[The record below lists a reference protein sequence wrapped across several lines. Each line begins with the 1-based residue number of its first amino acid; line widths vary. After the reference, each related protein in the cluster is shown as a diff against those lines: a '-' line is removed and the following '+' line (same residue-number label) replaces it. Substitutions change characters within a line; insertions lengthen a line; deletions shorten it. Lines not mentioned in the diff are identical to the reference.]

1 VLQYGVEAPEVV
13 DDESE
18 VIAGGG
24 PGIALIVKGTTF
36 DTSVVVVLLTLVPD
50 DAEPGIW
57 TATFT
62 VPAVVR
68 SEAGTTAVNWAL
80 LTKVVVSAVP
90 FQRISAPVVN
100 PDPVAVIVKAGS
112 PTSLELGLMKVRTEE
127 EVWMERLVLYSEQ
140 ADASAH
146 AKNATISHL
155 REHIRTRSSRA
166 ILPGT
171 PGREES
177 GAGIL
182 S

>member
-1 VLQYGVEAPEVV
+1 VLQYGVVGPEVV

-18 VIAGGG
+18 VTAGGV
-24 PGIALIVKGTTF
+24 PGVALIVKGTTL

-50 DAEPGIW
+50 EAEPGIW

-127 EVWMERLVLYSEQ
+127 DVWMERLVL
-140 ADASAH
+140 
-146 AKNATISHL
+146 
-155 REHIRTRSSRA
+155 
-166 ILPGT
+166 
-171 PGREES
+171 
-177 GAGIL
+177 
-182 S
+182 